1 MREFWRTMTGPKQG
15 VYSLRRARSAHRNAS
30 TNPYSP
36 SDSNPSGGRGRSSRL
51 GGLHFGRY
59 SRCLLSMAVGV
70 QRHCASG

>member
-1 MREFWRTMTGPKQG
+1 MREFLAHNDRPKIS

-51 GGLHFGRY
+51 GGLHFGRAFRHRL
-59 SRCLLSMAVGV
+59 SRRLLTW
-70 QRHCASG
+70 R